1 MLKQFEDIFKRRN
14 IHYYLEITKSG
25 RYHIYVALDK
35 LPEELK
41 KLRKIT
47 VSEECKKY
55 KYNTLVQGEIELLG
69 VSNPQTVTVYNG
81 IINDEKPFFVE
92 QLVVNSAEDFLE
104 ALKEFLGINEELNEI
119 DYADDTD
126 EFEETEE
133 TEEIEDQNLDIGEI
147 YKLIDFF
154 KLVRKYNYLD
164 GWEIE
169 KTLSAICITQ
179 EMDGYLIHRTFEDV
193 YGEDYDEDRTDYIV
207 DLTRDCLLY
216 TSDAADE

>member
-1 MLKQFEDIFKRRN
+1 M
-14 IHYYLEITKSG
+14 
-25 RYHIYVALDK
+25 ALDK
-35 LPEELK
+35 ITEELK
-41 KLRKIT
+41 TITKLNLNCDAI
-47 VSEECKKY
+47 KY
-55 KYNTLVQGEIELLG
+55 KYAKPVEGEIELLG
-69 VSNPQTVTVYNG
+69 VNSPHMATVYNG
-81 IINDEKPFFVE
+81 IINNEKPFFVE
-92 QLVVNSAEDFLE
+92 QLIINSAEDFLE

-179 EMDGYLIHRTFEDV
+179 RNGWVFN
-193 YGEDYDEDRTDYIV
+193 
-207 DLTRDCLLY
+207 
-216 TSDAADE
+216 TSHF